1 MGVLDFL
8 YRKKKNSSIT
18 TENKIEYT
26 NENKVENS
34 LDNLPTDE
42 QIRSV
47 ASIGLHTKW
56 LTGITNEN
64 LIPMMFEWIDVDCYK
79 KVLRFKTLHSNRINY
94 APCIILYCDGEE
106 FYYDGDWASNKVTI
120 SCGSIGNAMIKYN
133 GPCMVKIIAP
143 YTRFRTDKRNETI
156 QIEDYSDV
164 LEVDYSPEA
173 VKRGEYLKKEIIRKE
188 REEDRRIE
196 IEDIKYNIKQKK
208 RKRELEKQAIQE
220 LINEG
225 ELFPE
230 ANKRPPIP
238 KEVVDTVWN
247 RDGGRCVYCGSTE
260 NLHLDHIIP
269 FSKGGDTSVENLQLL
284 CQKCNLQK
292 SNKIG

>member
-1 MGVLDFL
+1 MGIFDFI
-8 YRKKKNSSIT
+8 YKKKENPPNKDKEDNSSNI
-18 TENKIEYT
+18 
-26 NENKVENS
+26 
-34 LDNLPTDE
+34 LPTDE
-42 QIRSV
+42 QIRNA

-173 VKRGEYLKKEIIRKE
+173 VKRGEDLKREIIRKE
-188 REEDRRIE
+188 GEERELLEL
-196 IEDIKYNIKQKK
+196 KNIKSGIK
-208 RKRELEKQAIQE
+208 EK
-220 LINEG
+220 NE
-225 ELFPE
+225 
-230 ANKRPPIP
+230 
-238 KEVVDTVWN
+238 KEN
-247 RDGGRCVYCGSTE
+247 
-260 NLHLDHIIP
+260 
-269 FSKGGDTSVENLQLL
+269 
-284 CQKCNLQK
+284 
-292 SNKIG
+292 